1 MIVETYYQAFGVV
14 FGSWCLIQGIIDGLR
29 PAPIE
34 PEKGKVK
41 TWERVEYKEEEIE
54 LPLKNEFDLSI

>member
-1 MIVETYYQAFGVV
+1 MIVETYYQAVGVV
-14 FGSWCLIQGIIDGLR
+14 FGSWCLIQGIIDGIR

-34 PEKGKVK
+34 SQTETKT

-54 LPLKNEFDLSI
+54 INEINFEL